1 MSVMKVSTIGSSLPV
16 ANELY
21 RVTELFFSES
31 VEMVNKYDV
40 RKLPNELPEDL
51 FIVLPTRVK
60 QVCQYVPAEK
70 VLGVELIPEVQLYVD
85 VAQIPTGKSVNIFN
99 NNRAQG
105 DMIVSYLQSYGLN
118 LDYTVIPF
126 DELSPEEIKD
136 RLRKSEIIIGMNG
149 FVGPEEVL
157 FKNYRDALNPEC
169 KIIAFN
175 RTIKPQGIMDIMERI
190 TLFNYREMAKEAQE
204 TSSILNSR
212 MQEVMAD
219 SETVTNSM
227 QLTRDTVKVTTQR
240 IDKQIQQIQATIQT
254 SNEMGK
260 AASEIDQTIELIKRI
275 ATQTNLLGFNASIEA
290 ARAGETGR
298 GFTVVA
304 QEIKRLADESRQ
316 SVEQIRSLVYN
327 MQDVSSKIVP
337 LMEHMTDEF
346 KGLNSSVLEIT
357 ERTNTEAD
365 LMQDIKFALQEIGVT
380 SRKLLEEYD
389 HLCSHRVQ

>member
-1 MSVMKVSTIGSSLPV
+1 MGVMKVSTIGSSLPV

-21 RVTELFFSES
+21 RVTELFFSKS

-40 RKLPNELPEDL
+40 RELPNVLPEDL

-70 VLGVELIPEVQLYVD
+70 VLGVELIPEIQLYVD
-85 VAQIPTGKSVNIFN
+85 VAKIPQGKSVGIFN
-99 NNRAQG
+99 NNLAQG
-105 DMIVSYLQSYGLN
+105 NMIVSYLQSYGLN

-126 DELSPEEIKD
+126 DELSPEEVKD
-136 RLRKSEIIIGMNG
+136 RLQKSEIIIGMNG

-157 FKNYRDALNPEC
+157 FKKYREALNPESQ
-169 KIIAFN
+169 IISFN

-190 TLFNYREMAKEAQE
+190 TLFNYHELAKEAQE

-212 MQEVMAD
+212 MQEVMAV
-219 SETVTNSM
+219 SETVTDSM
-227 QLTRDTVKVTTQR
+227 QLTRDTVKITTQM
-240 IDKQIQQIQATIQT
+240 INKQIQQVETTIQI

-260 AASEIDQTIELIKRI
+260 AASQIDQTIQLIKRI
-275 ATQTNLLGFNASIEA
+275 ANQTNLLGFNASIEA

-316 SVEQIRSLVYN
+316 SVEQIRSLIYN

-337 LMEHMTDEF
+337 LMELMTEEF
-346 KGLNSSVLEIT
+346 KGLDSSVLEIT
-357 ERTNTEAD
+357 DRTNTEAD
-365 LMQDIKFALQEIGVT
+365 LMKEIKFALQEIGET
-380 SRKLLEEYD
+380 SQKLFEEYN

>member
-1 MSVMKVSTIGSSLPV
+1 MGVMKVSTIGSSLPV

-21 RVTELFFSES
+21 RVTELFFSKS

-40 RKLPNELPEDL
+40 RELPNVLPEDL

-70 VLGVELIPEVQLYVD
+70 VLGVELIPEIQLYVD
-85 VAQIPTGKSVNIFN
+85 VAKIPQGKSVGIFN
-99 NNRAQG
+99 NNLAQG
-105 DMIVSYLQSYGLN
+105 NMIVSYLQSYGLN

-126 DELSPEEIKD
+126 DELSPEEVKD
-136 RLRKSEIIIGMNG
+136 RLQKSEIIIGMNG

-157 FKNYRDALNPEC
+157 FKKYREALNPESQ
-169 KIIAFN
+169 IISFN

-190 TLFNYREMAKEAQE
+190 TLFNYHELAKEAQE

-212 MQEVMAD
+212 MQEVMAV
-219 SETVTNSM
+219 SETVTDSM
-227 QLTRDTVKVTTQR
+227 QLTRDTVKITTQM
-240 IDKQIQQIQATIQT
+240 INKQIQQVETTIQI

-260 AASEIDQTIELIKRI
+260 AASQIDQTIQLIKRI
-275 ATQTNLLGFNASIEA
+275 ANQTNLLGFNASIEA

-316 SVEQIRSLVYN
+316 SVEQIRSLIYN

-337 LMEHMTDEF
+337 LMELMTEEF
-346 KGLNSSVLEIT
+346 KGLDSSVLEIT
-357 ERTNTEAD
+357 DRTNTEAD
-365 LMQDIKFALQEIGVT
+365 LMKEIKFALQEIGET
-380 SRKLLEEYD
+380 SQKLFEEYN
-389 HLCSHRVQ
+389 HLCSHRV